1 MTQKSRNTAP
11 FLANRYLRA
20 GVLAVGLGWASSASA
35 GFQVVALGVHG
46 GVEEGNL
53 TSYLLRD
60 ESQKQFLALDAG
72 SVLPGISKALEKG
85 SFPQVNAANSAPLTP
100 QGAVFRNLISGYF
113 ISHGHLDHLAGLI
126 ISSPQDSKKPI
137 YGSTE
142 TINTLRQYY
151 FNWKVWPNFSDSGS
165 GQRLGTYRLNA
176 QRFGQR
182 FSLANV
188 GLNGVIYPLSHGGV
202 GSSMLLVS
210 TAATAQ
216 QQESFAFFG
225 DTGADKLEKSQD
237 LNAIWRVL
245 GEEVKQHRLKGII
258 IETSYP
264 NGIPDK
270 QLFGHLTPT
279 LLLGELAH
287 LQQYAGGEGSLKG
300 LKVVISHIKP
310 SLTAGA
316 DPRADIIRQLE
327 QGNQLGVNFIF
338 MQQGDSQTF

>member
-1 MTQKSRNTAP
+1 MNSGSRNTAS
-11 FLANRYLRA
+11 LRANKWIRA
-20 GVLAVGLGWASSASA
+20 GVLAAGLGWAFSASA

-53 TSYLLRD
+53 TSYLIRSD
-60 ESQKQFLALDAG
+60 SQKQFLALDAG

-85 SFPQVNAANSAPLTP
+85 SFPDVTVENSAPLTP

-126 ISSPQDSKKPI
+126 ISSPQDSKKPV
-137 YGSTE
+137 YGSNE
-142 TINTLRQYY
+142 TIGVLRQYY

-188 GLNGVIYPLSHGGV
+188 GLNGVMYPLSHGGV
-202 GSSMLLVS
+202 SSSMLLIS
-210 TAATAQ
+210 TAASAKT
-216 QQESFAFFG
+216 QESFAFFG
-225 DTGADKLEKSQD
+225 DTGADKQEKSRD
-237 LNAIWRVL
+237 LDAIWRVL
-245 GEEVKQHRLKGII
+245 GEEVRQHRLKGMI
-258 IETSYP
+258 IETSFP
-264 NGIPDK
+264 NGIPDG
-270 QLFGHLTPT
+270 QLFGHLTPA

-287 LQQYAGGEGSLKG
+287 LQQYAGGEGALKG

-310 SLTAGA
+310 SLMAGA
-316 DPRADIIRQLE
+316 DPRAEIMRQLE
-327 QGNQLGVNFIF
+327 QGNHLGVNFIF